1 MAGVSAALVT
11 MVVFPLIV
19 SGYLSYA
26 LRQGG
31 AKRLWRDGLLIVLAL
46 LPFAY
51 SKRGLVFWYGGPLA
65 AEGVQTSAFVV
76 GTLVAVLV
84 VHALAHRRVPPP
96 LRVTSA
102 AIAIAAV
109 TLALTGVS

>member
-1 MAGVSAALVT
+1 MAGVSAALVA

-19 SGYLSYA
+19 SGYLSCA
-26 LRQGG
+26 LRRGG
-31 AKRLWRDGLLIVLAL
+31 AKRLWRDGLLIVLAV
-46 LPFAY
+46 LPFVY
-51 SKRGLVFWYGGPLA
+51 WRRGLLFWYGGPLA

-84 VHALAHRRVPPP
+84 IHALGHVRVPEP
-96 LRVTSA
+96 LRVTA
-102 AIAIAAV
+102 AAVAIAAV